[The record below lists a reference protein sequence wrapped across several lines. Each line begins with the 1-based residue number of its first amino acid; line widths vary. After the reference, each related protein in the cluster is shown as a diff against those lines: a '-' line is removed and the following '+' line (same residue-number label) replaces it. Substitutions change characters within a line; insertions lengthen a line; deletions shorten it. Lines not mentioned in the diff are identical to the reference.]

1 MQEVSLLETMDSGD
15 AIIANVMH
23 DKLFEETLVDNIA
36 NQLYRLIDQ
45 NSGARLVL
53 YLSNVVMV
61 CSSMLGKLITVNKKV
76 NATGGSLCLCGVTPH
91 VYEILA
97 VTKLNRLLSICDT
110 PQQAVE
116 SIVDAHSSLA
126 SAQREA
132 AARC

>member
-53 YLSNVVMV
+53 DLSNVVMV

-116 SIVDAHSSLA
+116 SI
-126 SAQREA
+126 
-132 AARC
+132 

>member
-53 YLSNVVMV
+53 DLSNVVMV
-61 CSSMLGKLITVNKKV
+61 CSVAVYSVKRALLEICESVM
-76 NATGGSLCLCGVTPH
+76 TP
-91 VYEILA
+91 EWIPSSSDRMSP
-97 VTKLNRLLSICDT
+97 KGRLKSIDW
-110 PQQAVE
+110 
-116 SIVDAHSSLA
+116 SIS
-126 SAQREA
+126 
-132 AARC
+132 